1 MQIMSRLKVVY
12 MMLAVVLMLLLG
24 TTAWAEDVSSTPV
37 PAEEIVDVQTPSEA
51 PRATLQP
58 TVEPVLT
65 SEPTKAS
72 PTRVPEPVV
81 RFSRAFSSQHAET
94 GDEITLSYTVRNEGS
109 VTIRNIV
116 VEDELVG
123 KVGTIERL
131 GAGERRTLIAKVT
144 VKKACTSKPS
154 MSYQYNGKTYSK
166 RLAADE
172 IRLAD
177 VEIRVELEADKSNV
191 APGELVTLRLRV
203 RNQGNVNLYGL
214 RAVEPMLGEVSGLV
228 SVLAPGGECVVTR
241 TVPMKSGAV
250 FCFSVS
256 GTSDTGAAFEVKS
269 NEMSVVVTPVAAQI
283 RLTLEAQA
291 DKTELDAAGEVTFSL
306 YVDNDCSL
314 ELRNVL
320 LSEQT
325 QGEIRNL
332 AFVPTGEMPPIQK
345 TYQISESGTYRFMAQ
360 VTDSVGDQ
368 TTVYSEPIYIRVN
381 GSQSAKVEPTQ
392 TPQASAVKDM
402 RIPLIDGV
410 SYRVPDDAATFE
422 KLMTGTVLL
431 LLVILMVWYAAAR
444 IREEKKRRRKR
455 KKKKNKKNRDKKK
468 KNGSKRSE
476 SGNVEE

>member
-1 MQIMSRLKVVY
+1 MQIMSRLKFLY
-12 MMLAVVLMLLLG
+12 AMLAVLLMLLLG
-24 TTAWAEDVSSTPV
+24 TSAWAEGAASTPV
-37 PAEEIVDVQTPSEA
+37 PAEETADVQTPGEA
-51 PRATLQP
+51 PRASLQP
-58 TVEPVLT
+58 TVEPVST
-65 SEPTKAS
+65 PEPTKAS

-81 RFSRAFSSQHAET
+81 RFSRAFSSQHAES

-123 KVGTIERL
+123 RVGTIDRL

-172 IRLAD
+172 IQLAD

-228 SVLAPGGECVVTR
+228 SVLSPGGECVVTR

-250 FCFSVS
+250 FCFAVS
-256 GTSDTGAAFEVKS
+256 GTSDTGAAFEVTS
-269 NEMSVVVTPVAAQI
+269 NEMNVVVTPVAAQM
-283 RLTLEAQA
+283 RLTLKAKA
-291 DKTELDAAGEVTFSL
+291 DKTELDAAGEVCFSL
-306 YVDNDCSL
+306 YVDNECSL

-325 QGEIRNL
+325 RGEIRNL

-345 TYQISESGTYRFMAQ
+345 TYQINESGTYRFMAQ

-368 TTVYSEPIYIRVN
+368 TTVYSEPIYIQVN
-381 GSQSAKVEPTQ
+381 GSQETKIVPTQ
-392 TPQASAVKDM
+392 TPQASAAKEIL
-402 RIPLIDGV
+402 IPLIDGV
-410 SYRVPDDAATFE
+410 SYQVPDDAATFE

-431 LLVILMVWYAAAR
+431 LLAILMVWYAAAR
-444 IREEKKRRRKR
+444 IREKKKRRRRRKR
-455 KKKKNKKNRDKKK
+455 KKNKKNRKK
-468 KNGSKRSE
+468 KNKSKRSE
-476 SGNVEE
+476 SGNAEE